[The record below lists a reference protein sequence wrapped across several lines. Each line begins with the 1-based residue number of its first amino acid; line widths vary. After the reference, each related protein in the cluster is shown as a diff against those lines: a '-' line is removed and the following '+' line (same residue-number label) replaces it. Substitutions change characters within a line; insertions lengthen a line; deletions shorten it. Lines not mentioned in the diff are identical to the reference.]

1 MLFLISLSAG
11 LVFGAIIFALIIA
24 MDKMLNHAH
33 QNLFKFKFS
42 FQFAM
47 RTPFKNIRTMKHPKL
62 I

>member
-11 LVFGAIIFALIIA
+11 LVFGALIFALIIA

-42 FQFAM
+42 FQFAL
-47 RTPFKNIRTMKHPKL
+47 RAPLKNIRPIKHPKL